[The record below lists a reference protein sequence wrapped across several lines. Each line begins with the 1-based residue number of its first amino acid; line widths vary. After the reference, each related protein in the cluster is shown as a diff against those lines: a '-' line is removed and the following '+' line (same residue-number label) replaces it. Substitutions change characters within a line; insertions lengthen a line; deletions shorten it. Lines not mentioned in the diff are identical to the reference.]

1 MKKIIEN
8 AVYRLMLLS
17 VSLLGH
23 LSLPGARRL
32 GTLLGRLIFRM
43 DRRHRQIAVENIGR
57 AFDFSSKEKERFALR
72 VFENLGMVLM
82 ETAWSLRL
90 DETRLAK
97 YFRIIGA
104 ENIHCAYQEGKG
116 VLALTAHFGN
126 WELLT
131 LVASLLRH
139 PLSIVYRPLDFQPLE
154 RFICHMRTR
163 FGGEQI
169 PKKKAFRRVL
179 KSLARGEMTAL
190 LMDQNVAMREGVF
203 ADFFGHPACTN
214 AGLALLALKTKAP
227 VVPVFLVR
235 EEFGFTAH
243 FLPPLP
249 LRESG
254 DRIRDVESNTAQ
266 YNEVT
271 ESFVRKYP
279 EQWFWVHRR
288 WNTKPFC
295 PWPKEER
302 G

>member
-1 MKKIIEN
+1 MKKIIESI
-8 AVYRLMLLS
+8 VCRLILLS
-17 VSLLGH
+17 VSIPGH
-23 LSLPGARRL
+23 LSLAQARRI

-43 DRRHRQIAVENIGR
+43 DRRHRLIAMENIDR
-57 AFDFSSKEKERFALR
+57 AFDFSAEEKERFALR
-72 VFENLGMVLM
+72 VFENLGMVLF
-82 ETAWSLRL
+82 ETAWSL
-90 DETRLAK
+90 TRNERQLSG

-104 ENIHCAYQEGKG
+104 QNIHYAYQEGKG

-131 LVASLLRH
+131 FVAALLRH

-154 RFICHMRTR
+154 QFICHIRTR

-169 PKKKAFRRVL
+169 PRKKAFRRVI
-179 KSLARGEMTAL
+179 KSLSRGEMTAL

-227 VVPVFLVR
+227 VVPVFLAR
-235 EEFGFTAH
+235 EEHGFTAH

-249 LRESG
+249 LRETG
-254 DRIRDVESNTAQ
+254 DRIKDVENNTAQ
-266 YNEVT
+266 YNQVT
-271 ESFVRKYP
+271 EAFVRKYP
-279 EQWFWVHRR
+279 DQWFWVHRR

-295 PWPKEER
+295 PWPKEK
-302 G
+302 